1 MSILGVLGVDGP
13 EHAQFLRRRDAV
25 EDVREQPER
34 NHEAIER
41 EEGLEE
47 DVVDANHVEAETK
60 ERGAH
65 HGRQNQYHELDG
77 VRKFVEARQ

>member
-13 EHAQFLRRRDAV
+13 EDAQLLRRRDAV

-65 HGRQNQYHELDG
+65 QDDVEELEEVVDFG
-77 VRKFVEARQ
+77 